1 MPAVICD
8 FLYFMLEKIKEI
20 EDCSVQESKLLK
32 ICSLSERMCVQVGT
46 SHAISGHFQVMSLNI
61 LLSGL

>member
-1 MPAVICD
+1 
-8 FLYFMLEKIKEI
+8 MLEKIKEM

-32 ICSLSERMCVQVGT
+32 IHSLSERMCVQVGA
-46 SHAISGHFQVMSLNI
+46 SRRVSGHFQVTSLKI